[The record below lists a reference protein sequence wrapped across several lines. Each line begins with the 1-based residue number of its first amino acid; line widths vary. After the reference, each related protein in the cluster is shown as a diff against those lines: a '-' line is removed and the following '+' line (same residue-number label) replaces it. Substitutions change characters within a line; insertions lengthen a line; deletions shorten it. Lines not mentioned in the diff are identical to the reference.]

1 MVEGIYRNK
10 TYFIFLSAI
19 FLMTI
24 VAAVITSLYWITII
38 SFAFLFFYFGWQ
50 QAKYI
55 FYLLIFSLP
64 WSIEYNFSSSL
75 GTDLP
80 DELLMWFMT
89 VLFFCWVIFKPTGL
103 AEKYKHPLII
113 SLLVYFGWIIVTV
126 LFSTDWL
133 LSLKFLL
140 AKGWYLIAF

>member
-103 AEKYKHPLII
+103 AEKLTAAPPSRESDRPSRDNWTGPLIR
-113 SLLVYFGWIIVTV
+113 SDCGGKPPPRTRPD
-126 LFSTDWL
+126 S
-133 LSLKFLL
+133 
-140 AKGWYLIAF
+140 